1 MIEWNLY
8 DFFWIKRDCFYER
21 IKLIDRD
28 MLRYDRLSLA
38 RYMNHTL
45 LFYSKDTDSVQTII
59 QRKRERESQSMLSRE
74 IDQILD
80 K

>member
-21 IKLIDRD
+21 IKLMDRD

-38 RYMNHTL
+38 RYMNHIL

-74 IDQILD
+74 VDQILD

>member
-8 DFFWIKRDCFYER
+8 DFFWIKRNCFYER

-59 QRKRERESQSMLSRE
+59 QRKREREDVISGGRP
-74 IDQILD
+74 DP
-80 K
+80 